1 MNIWSA
7 MANLKSL
14 KSNNNGHPD
23 EKTETPI
30 SQASLD
36 EERLERLG
44 KEIINLV
51 DMVNVSGTNIDEIV
65 FSKNQDELISNY
77 FFWFNTL
84 FSFSKQHHRFAEH
97 EITTLKKLALL
108 LMVDNENN
116 LYLWLSQRQIFRFLK
131 TWIEP
136 SVKLPYAPSGFGCS
150 LGDTRTH
157 VFGIID
163 PCLNGID
170 QRKARAKKV
179 HQFIRSAGRDS
190 FAQNSG
196 RSGRTVLVFDLVE
209 ESFELFEGMGKI
221 WVEHLKSSIEMS
233 KEYYNDIYH
242 DICMRPEFW

>member
-7 MANLKSL
+7 MANL

-23 EKTETPI
+23 EKTETPSRPI

-65 FSKNQDELISNY
+65 FYKNQDELISHY
-77 FFWFNTL
+77 LHGFDRL
-84 FSFSKQHHRFAEH
+84 FSFSKPHHRFAEH

-116 LYLWLSQRQIFRFLK
+116 RYLWLSQRQIFRFLK

-136 SVKLPYAPSGFGCS
+136 SVKLPVAPSWFGCS

-157 VFGIID
+157 VFRIID
-163 PCLNGID
+163 PYHYQNGID
-170 QRKARAKKV
+170 QRKARAKEV

-233 KEYYNDIYH
+233 KEYYDDIY
-242 DICMRPEFW
+242 DSW